1 MTALTEVARWIPE
14 QQVEIA
20 DLAPELGIPP
30 HELRIFRRYL
40 DLHRVR
46 LAPDKDLRGL
56 MVAAARSLSGLRG
69 NEHRVRYVLA
79 GRTLAT
85 AGPADRNALHEACAD
100 LGLTHAVAMTVNQQ
114 ACASGLMAVDLAGR
128 LLAADGDE
136 DALALVLTGEKADF
150 PASRMIPGTTVMGEA
165 AAACLVRAGGGRD
178 ELLGYAAHTHGEY
191 HRVEAAGD
199 VADRFGDQYV
209 PMLVAAMT
217 DAVEQA
223 GLGFAD
229 LALVLPHNV
238 NRYSWSRVCRTIGLP
253 LDRVFLDNVPE
264 LGHAFGADAF
274 VNHADASSRGRLASG
289 DHYLMAGVGLGA
301 TFAAMVFRH

>member
-1 MTALTEVARWIPE
+1 VTALTEVARWIPE
-14 QQVEIA
+14 LPVEIA
-20 DLAPELGIPP
+20 ELAPELGIPP
-30 HELRIFRRYL
+30 QDVRIFRRYL

-79 GRTLAT
+79 GRTLAM
-85 AGPADRNALHEACAD
+85 AGPAVDNALHEACAE
-100 LGLTHAVAMTVNQQ
+100 LGLTGAVAMTVHQQ
-114 ACASGLMAVDLAGR
+114 ACASGLLAVDLAGR
-128 LLAADGDE
+128 LLAADGDP
-136 DALALVLTGEKADF
+136 DALALVLTGEKANI
-150 PASRMIPGTTVMGEA
+150 PGSRMIAGTTVMGEA
-165 AAACLVRAGGGRD
+165 AAACLVRGGGGPG

-191 HRVEAAGD
+191 HQ
-199 VADRFGDQYV
+199 VAPSEERAERFGEGYV

-217 DAVEQA
+217 DAVERA

-229 LALVLPHNV
+229 LELVLPHNV
-238 NRYSWSRVCRTIGLP
+238 NRYSWTRVCRTIGLP
-253 LDRVFLDNVPE
+253 IDRVFLDNVPE
-264 LGHAFGADAF
+264 LGHAFCADAF
-274 VNHADASSRGRLASG
+274 VNHADAVRLGRLAPG